1 MTLKVNEDIVKQCGM
16 CAAVVYEA
24 FSRLGGNLHIRVMKL
39 RREMKVDYGESTIKK
54 AISALVDAGYIE
66 RHGEAYDSRG
76 YGYKVTK

>member
-24 FSRLGGNLHIRVMKL
+24 FTRMGGNLHIRVMKL

-54 AISALVDAGYIE
+54 AISALVDAGYVE

-76 YGYKVTK
+76 YGYKVMK